1 MCCHYDTGDFLP
13 NYAVDPLLR
22 NDQSLIFFANVDMQ
36 GVRELWLV
44 PVRLEYAALNRASG
58 ADLEGIC
65 SWMRGRSAEL
75 GTTVERMDSVL
86 HVAVRSVEGAWREV
100 GRS

>member
-22 NDQSLIFFANVDMQ
+22 NDQSLIFFA
-36 GVRELWLV
+36 LV

-65 SWMRGRSAEL
+65 SWMRDRSAEL